1 MRIFIKL
8 RESIAAPFFVIAHP
22 CRMAL
27 PLLCAAIV
35 LGACS
40 DSETTTLSEKP
51 PISVIPYQTLLPESV
66 VRTRLVL
73 PLDNLS
79 QRLEADLPQVL
90 FEEPGKIHKKCVRIF
105 GKKLCEDFEV
115 SGWVQCNGPL
125 QLQALSN
132 GYLRIALPLR
142 YQVKVRA
149 DGNIVRELLKGVDV
163 KPAAF
168 TVVVDLKPDL
178 NRDWTLQLSSH
189 TQIHWNEK
197 PVIEV
202 LGIDISIT
210 GQIDK
215 PLNKALQ
222 IAAAKFEQKLASDD
236 RIRERASDFWE
247 RIQQPRA
254 LKGKLPLWVRA
265 QPQRLSLSNLAIRN
279 NALQLDLSL
288 RTMLQTASEQSGL
301 STVTTALPELERLA
315 PQASALNI
323 NLPLTVSYEHLAELL
338 HKQLQK
344 RPIKLKQ
351 GGTTLTVNEVS
362 LYPNNDRLV
371 MAAKVSLG
379 SFGNMMSSDGEIYI
393 SGVPVIDAAPQQ
405 LKLDNVAFSRKLD
418 STFWSAATSLLHK
431 QLLEQLQ
438 SSLIYDFSEQY
449 ADLEDSVNRK
459 LLTGNGDGFSYQG
472 QLERI
477 DIANPQLDLEQ
488 LQIMFMLKA
497 RVDQVELY

>member
-1 MRIFIKL
+1 
-8 RESIAAPFFVIAHP
+8 
-22 CRMAL
+22 MAL
-27 PLLCAAIV
+27 PLLCAAIM

-66 VRTRLVL
+66 VRTQLVL

-90 FEEPGKIHKKCVRIF
+90 FEEPGKVHKKCVRIF

-115 SGWVQCNGPL
+115 SGWVQRNGPL
-125 QLQALSN
+125 QLQALDN

-202 LGIDISIT
+202 LGVDISIT

-222 IAAAKFEQKLASDD
+222 IATAKFEQKLASDD

-254 LKGKLPLWVRA
+254 LKGKLPLWIRA
-265 QPQRLSLSNLAIRN
+265 QPQGLSLYNLAIRN

-344 RPIKLKQ
+344 RPL
-351 GGTTLTVNEVS
+351 NS
-362 LYPNNDRLV
+362 S
-371 MAAKVSLG
+371 KV
-379 SFGNMMSSDGEIYI
+379 
-393 SGVPVIDAAPQQ
+393 AQ
-405 LKLDNVAFSRKLD
+405 R
-418 STFWSAATSLLHK
+418 
-431 QLLEQLQ
+431 
-438 SSLIYDFSEQY
+438 
-449 ADLEDSVNRK
+449 
-459 LLTGNGDGFSYQG
+459 
-472 QLERI
+472 
-477 DIANPQLDLEQ
+477 
-488 LQIMFMLKA
+488 
-497 RVDQVELY
+497 